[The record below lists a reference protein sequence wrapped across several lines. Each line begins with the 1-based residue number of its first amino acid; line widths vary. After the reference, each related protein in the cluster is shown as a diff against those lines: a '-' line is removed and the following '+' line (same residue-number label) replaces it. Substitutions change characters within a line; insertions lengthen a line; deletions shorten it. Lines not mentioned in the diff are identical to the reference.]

1 VPGIS
6 QASGVYDPTTNQMV
20 IVGNASNKT
29 GDLTRGLW
37 VSGPVDPANPN
48 GWMNSLQ
55 RVGRHQPSR

>member
-1 VPGIS
+1 
-6 QASGVYDPTTNQMV
+6 MV

-37 VSGPVDPANPN
+37 VSGPVDPANRN